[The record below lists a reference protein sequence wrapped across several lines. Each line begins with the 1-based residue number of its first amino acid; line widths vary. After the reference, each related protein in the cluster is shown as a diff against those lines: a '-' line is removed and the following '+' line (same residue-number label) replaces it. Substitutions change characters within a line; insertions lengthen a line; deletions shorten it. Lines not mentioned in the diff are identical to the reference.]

1 MSEKETKLLLTDTEL
16 KAPVIKVTTAWLAAL
31 LTDSM
36 SFVWNTFSSVPWDKM
51 AQFAA
56 FVYSLCL
63 IYEYISKR
71 IRRKKENKDGTE

>member
-1 MSEKETKLLLTDTEL
+1 MSEKETKVLLHDTEL

-36 SFVWNTFSSVPWDKM
+36 SFVWSAFSSVPWDKL

-63 IYEYISKR
+63 IYEWLRKR
-71 IRRKKENKDGTE
+71 RQRKNNGTE